1 MSRNRKCNS
10 ITQTALLLFALM
22 AATDAPALLITS
34 TTLNGNEVLAAPAS
48 GPNAFGFSARF
59 HNLQSLQFD
68 VLLESND
75 DPFSPIALTGL
86 IENLTVMPWS
96 GLNMTLGGG
105 ATLTVIGDVT
115 PAALVTAF
123 SRGSVADFAF
133 DPLFAANSSGAVG
146 GATPWLINT
155 HGARLFSITLTPS
168 TPPEGGSVPEPATF
182 ALVLMAFAGW
192 SVARRNRTASY
203 VRDAG

>member
-1 MSRNRKCNS
+1 MSRNRTRQS
-10 ITQTALLLFALM
+10 IIQTALLLFALV
-22 AATDAPALLITS
+22 AATDASALLITS

-48 GPNAFGFSARF
+48 GPNEFGFTARF

-68 VLLESND
+68 VLLGSSD

-123 SRGSVADFAF
+123 PRGTVADFAF
-133 DPLFAANSSGAVG
+133 DPLFAANTSGAVG

-155 HGARLFSITLTPS
+155 HGARLFSITLTPGA
-168 TPPEGGSVPEPATF
+168 PPDGASVPEPATF
-182 ALVLMAFAGW
+182 ALVLIAFAAL
-192 SVARRNRTASY
+192 SMRHRNRKVGT